1 MWVGVGKREY
11 ALVVIADGN
20 DTHVFVAVHE
30 GVHQAARVC
39 IHVLRFVYYDHG
51 LADMALLHLTCF
63 YHLGSLYHHAVHVVK
78 IAYASE
84 QLEAKRVE
92 RHDVDE
98 VGGVAD
104 ELHEPLLE
112 FGSCSAREGEHEQLL
127 VLHVFKQQQRG
138 QLVHKHARLAASR
151 SCGHYDAP

>member
-1 MWVGVGKREY
+1 
-11 ALVVIADGN
+11 
-20 DTHVFVAVHE
+20 
-30 GVHQAARVC
+30 
-39 IHVLRFVYYDHG
+39 
-51 LADMALLHLTCF
+51 MALLHLTCF

-112 FGSCSAREGEHEQLL
+112 FGGCSA
-127 VLHVFKQQQRG
+127 
-138 QLVHKHARLAASR
+138 
-151 SCGHYDAP
+151 